1 MYVYPTYYVG
11 CMYLHDVWFTA
22 VPCASNIRVY
32 PGEIHVIWV
41 YRMAVMMEG
50 SHYDIPESELKFC

>member
-1 MYVYPTYYVG
+1 
-11 CMYLHDVWFTA
+11 MYLHDVWFTA

-32 PGEIHVIWV
+32 PGEIHVILV